1 MRKCFGHKKQGRIGQ
16 KKGNR
21 NTKYFHA
28 IVRKRRATN
37 HIIRLKNHSNQWI
50 DEDQKLREHI
60 QQHFQRIFQLE
71 SIKSTESI
79 TEVLNTYTLPRLL
92 QLHRQIL
99 DREFDIE
106 EIKEATFQLGS
117 WKAPGLDG
125 LPAMLFQKC
134 WDTMR
139 LTVIQAT
146 LSFLRTCYIL
156 KELNNTFITLVLK
169 SLNPK
174 EVNEYRP
181 IRLSMWHTKLLPK
194 S

>member
-1 MRKCFGHKKQGRIGQ
+1 M
-16 KKGNR
+16 
-21 NTKYFHA
+21 
-28 IVRKRRATN
+28 
-37 HIIRLKNHSNQWI
+37 
-50 DEDQKLREHI
+50 
-60 QQHFQRIFQLE
+60 
-71 SIKSTESI
+71 
-79 TEVLNTYTLPRLL
+79 EVLNTYTLPRLSH
-92 QLHRQIL
+92 LHRQIL

-169 SLNPK
+169 SLNP
-174 EVNEYRP
+174 EEDSEYRP